1 MSASPAARPVYL
13 PPPEEDLR
21 RISVYNTVRFVDRL
35 VLRGFLSSK
44 CYGAE
49 RIPEKGPVILATT
62 HHSFLDPLLT
72 AAVLTRPQCFLARDT
87 LFRMPGFGWLIR
99 SLGAVPI
106 RRSGVSAREGLRVCT
121 QVLERG
127 RVLVMFPEGTR
138 SQDGRLQPL
147 KSGVAFVAKRSG
159 APVVPALTVGTFAA
173 WPRHRKLPRIAA
185 VSLHIGKP
193 LVFEKR
199 ESFDSFTERLSS
211 AYRDLARESGAEYM
225 LDRES
230 GPGADS
236 VSTPTD
242 VESPPAAESNDASLR
257 VTHCFIQV

>member
-1 MSASPAARPVYL
+1 MSAPAARPVYL
-13 PPPEEDLR
+13 PPREENLR
-21 RISVYNTVRFVDRL
+21 RFSVYNTVRFVVRL
-35 VLRGFLSSK
+35 LLRGFLSVK
-44 CYGAE
+44 CSGAE
-49 RIPEKGPVILATT
+49 RVPEKGPVILAST
-62 HHSFLDPLLT
+62 HQSFLDPLLT
-72 AAVLTRPQCFLARDT
+72 AAVISRPQCFLARAS
-87 LFRMPGFGWLIR
+87 LFRVTGFSWLIR
-99 SLGAVPI
+99 SLGSVPI
-106 RRSGVSAREGLRVCT
+106 RRSGASAREGLRVCT

-138 SQDGRLQPL
+138 SRDGRLQPL

-159 APVVPALTVGTFAA
+159 APVVPVLTAGTFAA

-185 VSLHIGKP
+185 VSLHVGKP
-193 LVFEKR
+193 LFFEKR

-242 VESPPAAESNDASLR
+242 ESPPAAESNDASLR
-257 VTHCFIQV
+257 VTQSIVQV